1 MTRLLKEYASII
13 VRLCWTESVLISEIN
28 PESKG
33 TNFYQ
38 DRTIELLR

>member
-1 MTRLLKEYASII
+1 MTRLLKEYVSII
-13 VRLCWTESVLISEIN
+13 VRLFWTESVLISEIN

-33 TNFYQ
+33 NSFYQ